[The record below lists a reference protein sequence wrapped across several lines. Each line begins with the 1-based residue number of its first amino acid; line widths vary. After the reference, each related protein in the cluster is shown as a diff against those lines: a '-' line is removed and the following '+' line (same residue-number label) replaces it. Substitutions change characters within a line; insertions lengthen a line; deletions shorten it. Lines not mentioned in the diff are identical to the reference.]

1 MANTLR
7 FKRGLVATI
16 PTAVAGEPLFTT
28 DTFDLYIGNGTTNT
42 RFQKYIASGTT
53 SQLLRGDGSLLTMPI
68 VLTSPSNGQ
77 VLKYNGTNWVNDSDA
92 GVTGSGT
99 TNYLPKFTGTSTI
112 GNSQIFDNGTYVGI
126 GTTSPATKLE
136 IVGASG
142 LQVRNGAADGFSFQQ
157 ANTNTWAWT
166 GLTAGSNYIIQNANV
181 GIGTSNP
188 AAKFVVSNAGASGLE
203 IDPIGGIGSGVLFQ
217 AYNRSTSAYMA
228 QSYYAL
234 SHTFNVGSGGATRVL
249 DITSAG
255 NVGIGTTSPARA
267 LHVLSGV
274 GTAQIQSSGT
284 TSHMYFGDVN
294 SSVIDNQGIGS
305 VGNNLWFS
313 AGGLERLRITS
324 GGNVGIGTTSPS
336 QKLHLLDGIARFD
349 NVGTQLILG
358 TSGVAGSYEF
368 AVSTGNVFSISLSG
382 VGERMR
388 LTSGGNLLVGTTSS
402 AGYLIQANGSIAS
415 TNSTAGQLY
424 SVSGTRSIGIQSFA
438 GDWNYLRSNG
448 ANLVF
453 GTQDAN
459 TLYIRTNDVDR
470 LTIASTGAATF
481 SSSVTISGNNDLI
494 FRDSST
500 YISSPATDTLRI
512 ITANNER
519 MRITS
524 GGNLLVGTT
533 ADSGFRLDVNG
544 TARVSGVLTVLN
556 SSSEPVNVKSSAF
569 VSAFILDN
577 TNANLWGGNYVVR
590 VNGVDKNYFG
600 TLGSLLGT
608 TNTDATIWATSGN
621 GFRVYTN
628 GNNRRFEISST
639 GAAEFTSTLSATKG
653 YFLDSSGAGAVLEV
667 YNTVATNATTAII
680 RQTGAG
686 GNGNQDIGLLVD
698 IQGANDSDRIANFR
712 YYNGSTYTS
721 RMVITRGG
729 NVGIGN
735 TSASARLHVT
745 GNILSYTEAANTASL
760 FISANNSYNWQFGIG
775 NNSNFVITEGGG
787 LNAIGTTRLTILSG
801 GSVGIG
807 TTSPSA
813 ILHTSVTTNGTSV
826 GALLSNPNQAGTA
839 DAVSIN
845 FGLGRTADA
854 FLFNIPAV
862 KFGKEQQWTSTGSTV
877 DGYLSFSTMLNET
890 VAERLRITSGGN
902 VGIGRSA
909 PDYLLEVNDSIK
921 AFGQF
926 VSEVNG
932 TVGAN
937 FYGTGQIVSGA
948 SDQPSLY
955 LDTTWNTTGNARGIE
970 FNVNNTSSGASSKLL
985 NLKVDNA
992 TMFNVSKGGAITT
1005 SAPTGYAAK
1014 PYKLGEVLTNAATAD
1029 RSIVVEIDG
1038 TVYYLLASTTAP

>member
-16 PTAVAGEPLFTT
+16 PTAVSGEPLFTT

-324 GGNVGIGTTSPS
+324 GGN
-336 QKLHLLDGIARFD
+336 
-349 NVGTQLILG
+349 
-358 TSGVAGSYEF
+358 
-368 AVSTGNVFSISLSG
+368 
-382 VGERMR
+382 
-388 LTSGGNLLVGTTSS
+388 LLVGTTADS
-402 AGYLIQANGSIAS
+402 GYKLD
-415 TNSTAGQLY
+415 
-424 SVSGTRSIGIQSFA
+424 VSGTGRFSGQV
-438 GDWNYLRSNG
+438 R
-448 ANLVF
+448 F
-453 GTQDAN
+453 GTGLYINPNGDLYQPFTGQIQISGAAAN
-459 TLYIRTNDVDR
+459 TTYPSYGFYGDTGIGMYRESADTLAFVTSGVKA
-470 LTIASTGAATF
+470 LTISSTGAATF
-481 SSSVTISGNNDLI
+481 SSSVTAGGSIASGLGLIVANATNARRFELGYSTGAGYNFFQVYDGAAFQPMMINNLLYLNG
-494 FRDSST
+494 SSNVGIGT
-500 YISSPATDTLRI
+500 PSPAAKLHLVDSVESEIRTQYSTTSSGKL
-512 ITANNER
+512 ITGNGFTTIGSITNDPLVFVSNNTER
-519 MRITS
+519 MRFTN
-524 GGNLLVGTT
+524 GGNLLLGSTSDT
-533 ADSGFRLDVNG
+533 GEKFQLTGAGI
-544 TARVSGVLTVLN
+544 VSGLFTV
-556 SSSEPVNVKSSAF
+556 
-569 VSAFILDN
+569 
-577 TNANLWGGNYVVR
+577 
-590 VNGVDKNYFG
+590 
-600 TLGSLLGT
+600 
-608 TNTDATIWATSGN
+608 SG
-621 GFRVYTN
+621 
-628 GNNRRFEISST
+628 ST
-639 GAAEFTSTLSATKG
+639 GIP
-653 YFLDSSGAGAVLEV
+653 
-667 YNTVATNATTAII
+667 ATTATYI
-680 RQTGAG
+680 RFASGFSSP
-686 GNGNQDIGLLVD
+686 DIGRMYIGDGSGWKFHMSKRLSSTTTDLITFFD
-698 IQGANDSDRIANFR
+698 
-712 YYNGSTYTS
+712 NGS
-721 RMVITRGG
+721 V
-729 NVGIGN
+729 
-735 TSASARLHVT
+735 
-745 GNILSYTEAANTASL
+745 
-760 FISANNSYNWQFGIG
+760 Q
-775 NNSNFVITEGGG
+775 
-787 LNAIGTTRLTILSG
+787 
-801 GSVGIG
+801 
-807 TTSPSA
+807 
-813 ILHTSVTTNGTSV
+813 
-826 GALLSNPNQAGTA
+826 
-839 DAVSIN
+839 
-845 FGLGRTADA
+845 
-854 FLFNIPAV
+854 
-862 KFGKEQQWTSTGSTV
+862 
-877 DGYLSFSTMLNET
+877 
-890 VAERLRITSGGN
+890 
-902 VGIGRSA
+902 
-909 PDYLLEVNDSIK
+909 
-921 AFGQF
+921 
-926 VSEVNG
+926 
-932 TVGAN
+932 
-937 FYGTGQIVSGA
+937 
-948 SDQPSLY
+948 
-955 LDTTWNTTGNARGIE
+955 
-970 FNVNNTSSGASSKLL
+970 
-985 NLKVDNA
+985 
-992 TMFNVSKGGAITT
+992 T

-1014 PYKLGEVLTNAATAD
+1014 PYKLGEVLTGATTAD
-1029 RSIVVEIDG
+1029 RSIAVEIDG
-1038 TVYYLLASTTAP
+1038 TVYFLLASTTLP